1 MFTLK
6 KTSYCILVIIIAALS
21 FRAGGL
27 YWQGRD
33 NESNAMH
40 EREILYYIDPMTPG
54 YRSNEPGIAPCGMP
68 LEPVYAETGGNQ
80 ESYADGVVSLS
91 AGAVKVSP
99 ARQQL
104 IGVNVKPVELQPMI
118 NTLRLY
124 GKLATDETRRYR
136 INASTDSWVRKLS
149 DVTTGDIVKKNQI
162 LAEVLAPAF
171 YNAQVTYLVAL
182 DNVDRIMS
190 QMGGQLRHQ
199 QADIADNQIRM
210 AVQNLQNLGIT
221 DGQIE
226 ELATLRQAQPY
237 LQVRAPANGVVLE
250 RNLSLYQW
258 FKAGEEFFTVA
269 DIGRLWVYADVYEDE
284 IRHLR
289 PGMDVKVKNVQL
301 GQIFDAKVSK
311 VLPLFDTIA
320 KTLKVRIDID
330 NAGYELRPDMFVDIE
345 IPITMPPS
353 LHLPTDAVIDSGTRK
368 IVYVDTGKGVF
379 EPREIT
385 TGWRLGRQIEIT
397 DGLTP
402 GEKVVVAG
410 NFLIDS
416 ESRMKVAVADTE
428 QSLTGNIGPAIDPVC
443 GMSIDKATAE
453 KSGRIVDHD
462 GQNFYFCTTQCK
474 DKFEKNPEKY
484 TNTSQLSEK
493 HTHHQKDHVAL
504 AGKNKTW
511 VEMLDPF
518 SKSEEPGDTTAY
530 PGKDQNDAAI
540 NLGEPGVIDWSGVD
554 KDGKKIP
561 PREWRKGW
569 GTFPGSKYLG
579 QKHNKDRKP
588 DQIEEVEEEES
599 EEMEGQSMSG
609 PVHDATDK
617 SSESAPMHSM

>member
-1 MFTLK
+1 MVTLK
-6 KTSYCILVIIIAALS
+6 KISYCILVIIIAALS

-27 YWQGRD
+27 YWQSRD
-33 NESNAMH
+33 NESNSMG

-54 YRSNEPGIAPCGMP
+54 YRSDEPGIAPCGMP
-68 LEPVYAETGGNQ
+68 LEPVYAEAGDNQ
-80 ESYADGVVSLS
+80 ESYANGVVSLS

-104 IGVNVKPVELQPMI
+104 IGVNVKPVEVQPM
-118 NTLRLY
+118 TYKLRLY
-124 GKLATDETRRYR
+124 GKLVTDETRTYR

-190 QMGGQLRHQ
+190 QLGGQLRHQ

-250 RNLSLYQW
+250 RNLTLYQW

-284 IRHLR
+284 IRHLK
-289 PGMDVKVKNVQL
+289 PGMDIKVQHLQL
-301 GQIFDAKVSK
+301 GQTFDAKVAK
-311 VLPLFDTIA
+311 VLPLFDTVA

-379 EPREIT
+379 EPREIA

-397 DGLTP
+397 EGLMP
-402 GEKVVVAG
+402 GEHVVVAG

-428 QSLTGNIGPAIDPVC
+428 QSIRENMRPAIDPVC
-443 GMSIDKATAE
+443 GMLVDKAEAE
-453 KSGRIVDHD
+453 KSGRTAVHE
-462 GQNFYFCTTQCK
+462 GHNVYFCMTQCR
-474 DKFEKNPEKY
+474 DSFLEEPEKY
-484 TNTSQLSEK
+484 AQKIQLSEQ
-493 HTHHQKDHVAL
+493 HNNHQKEVA
-504 AGKNKTW
+504 AVANKDKSW
-511 VEMLDPF
+511 LEMLDQF
-518 SKSEEPGDTTAY
+518 SKSEEPVYTTAY
-530 PGKDQNDAAI
+530 PGKDQKDDAI

-579 QKHNKDRKP
+579 QKHKNDRVP
-588 DQIEEVEEEES
+588 DQIDEENEES
-599 EEMEGQSMSG
+599 EEMEEHAMSG
-609 PVHDATDK
+609 HVPDATDESSK
-617 SSESAPMHSM
+617 SEPMHSM